1 MKKSAF
7 ITVLIVMMW
16 WLSMPRALGE
26 NASPHAQKGGTEQTE
41 SLAISLN
48 KAGNVLLSEKQEQR
62 AADCFREAVQLCRT
76 AGDPYLEM
84 QARHGLCQAL
94 WTLNPDSARIELE
107 LLNRLKDS
115 LYSKASAE
123 TLVKYNAAFGND
135 QLQEENHFLSR
146 SHIYII
152 IMSIMLL
159 AVAVVLV
166 IRQHRLIALQK
177 KRLSEDTKTLG
188 ELQLQYGHQQQD
200 GTGNAEAHE
209 LLEQD
214 KQFLTKTMTVI
225 TNQIES
231 NRVNVDDLASEL
243 AMSTSQFRRRL
254 SAITGE
260 TPQGYITN
268 IRMQKARHLLDT
280 TPDMSILDVAKS
292 CGYDDQ
298 SSFTRAFKRFFGVT
312 PSDYLVRLLFILLL
326 FTATVAVGAV
336 PTNKSDG
343 KPTVSRQ
350 EAIRLYEASGRYYE
364 EQLYNSAVIVGEQ
377 ALPMLRQFG
386 MTDEVADELSILAVC
401 TSRQSDYEKALRY
414 AKECN
419 AMDRA
424 SGDKEMI
431 SSSLNTIG
439 AIYVDAKQ
447 PQEGLKYILEAL
459 QLAEEINHR
468 ARIAMYCGAAAETEF
483 TMNHFDAALCYI
495 ERAIQLEREDGR
507 QMKLR
512 VRLSQKAAILLGMK
526 QHQEALAIL
535 DTIIPY
541 FRQEGNRQSLAI
553 SLNKVGY
560 TLLSMS
566 REDSCTDA
574 EKRRLERQAVPYL
587 REAVSL
593 CHEMG
598 NPYNEMH
605 ARDGLCQA
613 LWTINPDSAR
623 LELERF
629 DLLKDSLYNNGAAD
643 LLARYNAE
651 FGHTRLTDENTQ
663 ARHSRAII
671 IMICIVLL
679 AGAAALVVMQRRRS
693 ALQRRRLNEVAMTL
707 DELRQQYEN
716 ERADK
721 QPELSARDKD
731 FLTRTMNIIA
741 EQIETNSVNVDAL
754 ASQMA
759 LSTTQFRYR
768 LKAITGETPQSYIT
782 NIRMQKA
789 RHLLDKASSQTTIL
803 DIALRCGYEDQGA
816 FGRAFKRF
824 YGVTPSEYLT
834 RKE

>member
-1 MKKSAF
+1 MMKKSTF
-7 ITVLIVMMW
+7 ITALIILMW
-16 WLSMPRALGE
+16 WLSLPHVFGE
-26 NASPHAQKGGTEQTE
+26 T
-41 SLAISLN
+41 
-48 KAGNVLLSEKQEQR
+48 
-62 AADCFREAVQLCRT
+62 F
-76 AGDPYLEM
+76 
-84 QARHGLCQAL
+84 
-94 WTLNPDSARIELE
+94 NPDSARMEVERLH
-107 LLNRLKDS
+107 RLKDS
-115 LYSKASAE
+115 LYNKASAE
-123 TLVKYNAAFGND
+123 AQAKYNAAFGND
-135 QLQEENHFLSR
+135 QLQEENRFVSR
-146 SHIYII
+146 SRIYII
-152 IMSIMLL
+152 IMCAILL
-159 AVAVVLV
+159 TVAVVLV
-166 IRQHRLIALQK
+166 VRQRRLIALQK
-177 KRLSEDTKTLG
+177 KRLSEDTKTLE
-188 ELQLQYGHQQQD
+188 ELQLQYGRQQQKV
-200 GTGNAEAHE
+200 AEVHE
-209 LLEQD
+209 LSEQD
-214 KQFLTKTMTVI
+214 KQFLTKTMTII

-231 NRVNVDDLASEL
+231 NSVNVDELASEL

-280 TPDMSILDVAKS
+280 TPDKSILEVAQN

-312 PSDYLVRLLFILLL
+312 PSDYLTRVMLILLL
-326 FTATVAVGAV
+326 FTATSAVGAV
-336 PTNKSDG
+336 PANQSDG

-350 EAIRLYEASGRYYE
+350 EAVRLYEASGRYYE
-364 EQLYNSAVIVGEQ
+364 EQLYDSAVIVGEQ
-377 ALPMLRQFG
+377 ALPMLRQLG

-401 TSRQSDYEKALRY
+401 TSRQSDYNKALRY

-483 TMNHFDAALCYI
+483 TMNHFDAAQRYI
-495 ERAIQLEREDGR
+495 ERAIQLESEDGR
-507 QMKLR
+507 EMKLR

-526 QHQEALAIL
+526 QYQEALAIF

-541 FRQEGNRQSLAI
+541 FRHEGNRQSLAI
-553 SLNKVGY
+553 SLNKVGH

-566 REDSCTDA
+566 REDGCDEA
-574 EKRRLERQAVPYL
+574 EKHRLERQAVPYL
-587 REAVSL
+587 REAVSI

-605 ARDGLCQA
+605 ARDGLYQA

-629 DLLKDSLYNNGAAD
+629 DLLKDSLYNHGAAD

-651 FGHTRLTDENTQ
+651 FGNTRLTDENTK
-663 ARHSRAII
+663 ARRSRAII
-671 IMICIVLL
+671 IIICITLL
-679 AGAAALVVMQRRRS
+679 TVAVVMVMMQRRRS

-707 DELRQQYEN
+707 DELRQRYEN
-716 ERADK
+716 ARADK
-721 QPELSARDKD
+721 QQELSAHDKD

-768 LKAITGETPQSYIT
+768 LKMITGETPQGYIT

-789 RHLLDKASSQTTIL
+789 RRLLDNNAPQTTIL
-803 DIALRCGYEDQGA
+803 DIALSCGYEDQGA
-816 FGRAFKRF
+816 FTRAFKRF
-824 YGVTPSEYLT
+824 YGITPSEYLS
-834 RKE
+834 RNEQKGLKNVN

>member
-1 MKKSAF
+1 MYVKYIKQEIADLKLLLFLPLMLCVLSAF
-7 ITVLIVMMW
+7 
-16 WLSMPRALGE
+16 ADE
-26 NASPHAQKGGTEQTE
+26 AK
-41 SLAISLN
+41 
-48 KAGNVLLSEKQEQR
+48 GNVVNRCDSVQR
-62 AADCFREAVQLCRT
+62 FT
-76 AGDPYLEM
+76 
-84 QARHGLCQAL
+84 
-94 WTLNPDSARIELE
+94 DSARMEVERLH
-107 LLNRLKDS
+107 RLKDS
-115 LYSKASAE
+115 LYNKASAE
-123 TLVKYNAAFGND
+123 AQAKYNAEFGND
-135 QLQEENHFLSR
+135 QLQEENHFVSR
-146 SHIYII
+146 SRIYII
-152 IMSIMLL
+152 IISILL
-159 AVAVVLV
+159 LGVGCWVLV
-166 IRQHRLIALQK
+166 RQRRLIALQK
-177 KRLSEDTKTLG
+177 KRLGEETKTLE

-200 GTGNAEAHE
+200 GTDHAEVHE
-209 LLEQD
+209 LSEQD
-214 KQFLTKTMTVI
+214 KQFLTKAMTII

-231 NRVNVDDLASEL
+231 NNVNVDELASEL

-254 SAITGE
+254 LATTGE

-268 IRMQKARHLLDT
+268 IRMQKARYLLDT
-280 TPDMSILDVAKS
+280 TPDMTILDVAKG
-292 CGYDDQ
+292 CGYNDQ

-312 PSDYLVRLLFILLL
+312 PSDYLAKLLLILLL
-326 FTATVAVGAV
+326 STASIAVGAA
-336 PTNKSDG
+336 PKSDS

-350 EAIRLYEASGRYYE
+350 EAVRLYEASGRYYE
-364 EQLYNSAVIVGEQ
+364 EQLYDSAVIVGEQ
-377 ALPMLRQFG
+377 ALPMLRQLG

-401 TSRQSDYEKALRY
+401 TSRQSDYQKALRY

-483 TMNHFDAALCYI
+483 TMNHFDAAQRYI

-526 QHQEALAIL
+526 QYQEALAIF

-541 FRQEGNRQSLAI
+541 FRREGNRQSLAI
-553 SLNKVGY
+553 SLNKVGH

-566 REDSCTDA
+566 REGDCDDD
-574 EKRRLERQAVPYL
+574 EKHRLEREAVPYL
-587 REAVSL
+587 REAVNL

-605 ARDGLCQA
+605 ARDGLYQA
-613 LWTINPDSAR
+613 LWTISPDSAR

-651 FGHTRLTDENTQ
+651 FGNTKLTDENAK
-663 ARHSRAII
+663 ARHSRTII
-671 IMICIVLL
+671 FMICTALLTVAVVLL
-679 AGAAALVVMQRRRS
+679 MMQRRRS

-707 DELRQQYEN
+707 DELRKRYEN
-716 ERADK
+716 ACADK
-721 QPELSARDKD
+721 QQELSARDKD

-759 LSTTQFRYR
+759 LSTSQFRYR
-768 LKAITGETPQSYIT
+768 LKAITGETPQGYIT

-789 RHLLDKASSQTTIL
+789 RHLLDNNSPQTTIL
-803 DIALRCGYEDQGA
+803 DIALSCGYEDQGA
-816 FGRAFKRF
+816 FTRAFKRF
-824 YGVTPSEYLT
+824 FGITPSEYLT
-834 RKE
+834 RNLK

>member
-1 MKKSAF
+1 MA
-7 ITVLIVMMW
+7 
-16 WLSMPRALGE
+16 MPYALGE
-26 NASPHAQKGGTEQTE
+26 GAE
-41 SLAISLN
+41 
-48 KAGNVLLSEKQEQR
+48 QEQR
-62 AADCFREAVQLCRT
+62 AVDSLREA
-76 AGDPYLEM
+76 
-84 QARHGLCQAL
+84 
-94 WTLNPDSARIELE
+94 I
-107 LLNRLKDS
+107 RLKDS
-115 LYSKASAE
+115 LYSKVSAE
-123 TLVKYNAAFGND
+123 KLAKYNAEFGND
-135 QLQEENHFLSR
+135 QLQEENYFVSR
-146 SHIYII
+146 SRTYII
-152 IMSIMLL
+152 IMSITLL

-166 IRQHRLIALQK
+166 VRQRRQIALQK
-177 KRLSEDTKTLG
+177 VRLSEDTKTLE
-188 ELQLQYGHQQQD
+188 ELQQQYGRQQHD
-200 GTGNAEAHE
+200 GTGHAEAHE
-209 LLEQD
+209 LSEED
-214 KQFLTKTMTVI
+214 KLFLSKTITAI

-231 NRVNVDDLASEL
+231 NRVNVDDLASAL

-254 SAITGE
+254 SAVTGE

-280 TPDMSILDVAKS
+280 APDMPILDVAKG

-312 PSDYLVRLLFILLL
+312 PSDYLARLILVILLFA
-326 FTATVAVGAV
+326 ATIGVELSAAKP
-336 PTNKSDG
+336 PTTSL
-343 KPTVSRQ
+343 PTTSPTTVSRQ
-350 EAIRLYEASGRYYE
+350 EAVRLYEASGRYYE
-364 EQLYNSAVIVGEQ
+364 VQLYDSAVIVGEQ
-377 ALPMLRQFG
+377 ALPMLRQLG

-401 TSRQSDYEKALRY
+401 TSRQSDYQKALRY

-419 AMDRA
+419 AMDCA

-483 TMNHFDAALCYI
+483 TMNHFDAAQRYI

-526 QHQEALAIL
+526 QHEEALAIF

-541 FRQEGNRQSLAI
+541 FRREGNRQSLAI
-553 SLNKVGY
+553 SLNKVGH

-566 REDSCTDA
+566 REDGCSET
-574 EKRRLERQAVPYL
+574 EKHQLERQAVPYL

-605 ARDGLCQA
+605 ARDGLYQA
-613 LWTINPDSAR
+613 LWTISPDSAR
-623 LELERF
+623 MELERF
-629 DLLKDSLYNNGAAD
+629 DLLCDSLYNNGAAD

-651 FGHTRLTDENTQ
+651 FGNTRLTEENTK
-663 ARHSRAII
+663 AHRSRAII
-671 IMICIVLL
+671 FIVCIAVL
-679 AGAAALVVMQRRRS
+679 AVAAVLVVKLRRRA

-707 DELRQQYEN
+707 DELRQRYEN

-721 QPELSARDKD
+721 QQELSARDKD

-754 ASQMA
+754 AAQMA
-759 LSTTQFRYR
+759 LSTSQFRYR
-768 LKAITGETPQSYIT
+768 LKTITGETPQSYIT

-789 RHLLDKASSQTTIL
+789 RQLLDNISPKTTIL
-803 DIALRCGYEDQGA
+803 DIALSCGYEDQGA

-824 YGVTPSEYLT
+824 FGVTPSEYLV
-834 RKE
+834 RNEEKRFEFR

>member
-1 MKKSAF
+1 MYVKYIKQEIADLKLLLFLPLMLCVLSAF
-7 ITVLIVMMW
+7 
-16 WLSMPRALGE
+16 ADE
-26 NASPHAQKGGTEQTE
+26 AK
-41 SLAISLN
+41 
-48 KAGNVLLSEKQEQR
+48 GNVVNRCDSVQR
-62 AADCFREAVQLCRT
+62 FT
-76 AGDPYLEM
+76 
-84 QARHGLCQAL
+84 
-94 WTLNPDSARIELE
+94 DSARMEVERLH
-107 LLNRLKDS
+107 RLKDS
-115 LYSKASAE
+115 LYNKASAE
-123 TLVKYNAAFGND
+123 AQAKYNAEFGND
-135 QLQEENHFLSR
+135 QLQEENHFVSR
-146 SHIYII
+146 SRIYII
-152 IMSIMLL
+152 IISILL
-159 AVAVVLV
+159 LGVGCWVLV
-166 IRQHRLIALQK
+166 RQHRLIALQK
-177 KRLSEDTKTLG
+177 KRLSEETKTLE

-200 GTGNAEAHE
+200 GTDHAEVHE
-209 LLEQD
+209 LSEQD
-214 KQFLTKTMTVI
+214 KQFLTKAMTII

-231 NRVNVDDLASEL
+231 NNVNVDELASEL

-254 SAITGE
+254 LATTGE

-268 IRMQKARHLLDT
+268 IRMQKARYLLDT
-280 TPDMSILDVAKS
+280 TPDMTILDVAKG
-292 CGYDDQ
+292 CGYNDQ

-312 PSDYLVRLLFILLL
+312 PSDYLAKLLLILLL
-326 FTATVAVGAV
+326 STASIAVGAA
-336 PTNKSDG
+336 PKSDS

-350 EAIRLYEASGRYYE
+350 EAVRLYEASGRYYE
-364 EQLYNSAVIVGEQ
+364 EQLYDSAVIVGEQ
-377 ALPMLRQFG
+377 ALPMLRQLS

-401 TSRQSDYEKALRY
+401 TSRQSDYHKALRY

-483 TMNHFDAALCYI
+483 TMNHFDAAQQYI

-526 QHQEALAIL
+526 QYQEALAIF
-535 DTIIPY
+535 DTIIPF
-541 FRQEGNRQSLAI
+541 FRREGNRQSLAI
-553 SLNKVGY
+553 SLNKVGH

-566 REDSCTDA
+566 REGDCDDD
-574 EKRRLERQAVPYL
+574 EKHRLEREAVPYL
-587 REAVSL
+587 REAVNL

-605 ARDGLCQA
+605 ARDGLYQA
-613 LWTINPDSAR
+613 LWTISPDSAR

-651 FGHTRLTDENTQ
+651 FGNTKLTDENAK
-663 ARHSRAII
+663 ARHSRTII
-671 IMICIVLL
+671 IIICITLQTV
-679 AGAAALVVMQRRRS
+679 AVVLVVMQRRRS

-707 DELRQQYEN
+707 DELRKRYEN
-716 ERADK
+716 ACADK
-721 QPELSARDKD
+721 QQELSARDKD

-759 LSTTQFRYR
+759 LSTSQFRYR
-768 LKAITGETPQSYIT
+768 LKAITGETPQGYIT

-789 RHLLDKASSQTTIL
+789 RHLLDNNSPQTTIL
-803 DIALRCGYEDQGA
+803 DIALSCGYEDQGA
-816 FGRAFKRF
+816 FTRAFKRF
-824 YGVTPSEYLT
+824 YGITPSEYLT
-834 RKE
+834 RNLK

>member
-1 MKKSAF
+1 MYVKYIKQEIADLKLLLFLPLMLCVLSAF
-7 ITVLIVMMW
+7 
-16 WLSMPRALGE
+16 ADE
-26 NASPHAQKGGTEQTE
+26 AK
-41 SLAISLN
+41 
-48 KAGNVLLSEKQEQR
+48 GNVVNRCDSVQR
-62 AADCFREAVQLCRT
+62 FT
-76 AGDPYLEM
+76 
-84 QARHGLCQAL
+84 
-94 WTLNPDSARIELE
+94 DSARMEVERLH
-107 LLNRLKDS
+107 RLKDS
-115 LYSKASAE
+115 LYNKASAE
-123 TLVKYNAAFGND
+123 AQAKYNAEFGND
-135 QLQEENHFLSR
+135 QLQEENHFVSR
-146 SHIYII
+146 SRIYII
-152 IMSIMLL
+152 IISILL
-159 AVAVVLV
+159 LGVGCWVLV
-166 IRQHRLIALQK
+166 RQRRLIALQK
-177 KRLSEDTKTLG
+177 KRLSEETKTLE

-200 GTGNAEAHE
+200 GTDHAEVHE
-209 LLEQD
+209 LSEQD
-214 KQFLTKTMTVI
+214 KQFLTKAMAII

-231 NRVNVDDLASEL
+231 NNVNVDELASEL

-254 SAITGE
+254 LATTGE

-268 IRMQKARHLLDT
+268 IRMQKARYLLDT
-280 TPDMSILDVAKS
+280 TPDMTILDVAKG
-292 CGYDDQ
+292 CGYNDQ

-312 PSDYLVRLLFILLL
+312 PSDYLAKLLLILLL
-326 FTATVAVGAV
+326 STASIAVGAA
-336 PTNKSDG
+336 PKSDS

-350 EAIRLYEASGRYYE
+350 EAVRLYEASGRYYE
-364 EQLYNSAVIVGEQ
+364 EQLYDSAVIVGEQ
-377 ALPMLRQFG
+377 ALPMLRQLS

-401 TSRQSDYEKALRY
+401 TSRQSDYHKALRY

-483 TMNHFDAALCYI
+483 TMNHFDAAQQYI

-526 QHQEALAIL
+526 QYQEALAIF
-535 DTIIPY
+535 DTIIPF
-541 FRQEGNRQSLAI
+541 FRREGNRQSLAI
-553 SLNKVGY
+553 SLNKVGH

-566 REDSCTDA
+566 REGDCDDD
-574 EKRRLERQAVPYL
+574 EKHRLEREAVPYL
-587 REAVSL
+587 REAVNL

-605 ARDGLCQA
+605 ARDGLYQA
-613 LWTINPDSAR
+613 LWTISPDSAR

-651 FGHTRLTDENTQ
+651 FGNTKLTDENAK
-663 ARHSRAII
+663 ARHSRTII
-671 IMICIVLL
+671 IIICITLLTVAVVLL
-679 AGAAALVVMQRRRS
+679 MMQRRRS

-707 DELRQQYEN
+707 DELRKRYEN
-716 ERADK
+716 ACADK
-721 QPELSARDKD
+721 QQELSARDKD

-759 LSTTQFRYR
+759 LSTSQFRYR
-768 LKAITGETPQSYIT
+768 LKAITGETPQGYIT

-789 RHLLDKASSQTTIL
+789 RHLLDNNSPQTTIL
-803 DIALRCGYEDQGA
+803 DIALSCGYEDQGA
-816 FGRAFKRF
+816 FTRAFKRF
-824 YGVTPSEYLT
+824 YGITPSEYLT
-834 RKE
+834 RNLK

>member
-1 MKKSAF
+1 MKKLF
-7 ITVLIVMMW
+7 LMILLW
-16 WLSMPRALGE
+16 WMAVPYALGE
-26 NASPHAQKGGTEQTE
+26 GAEQE
-41 SLAISLN
+41 RRAVDSL
-48 KAGNVLLSEKQEQR
+48 
-62 AADCFREAVQLCRT
+62 REA
-76 AGDPYLEM
+76 
-84 QARHGLCQAL
+84 
-94 WTLNPDSARIELE
+94 I
-107 LLNRLKDS
+107 RLKDS
-115 LYSKASAE
+115 LYSKVAAE
-123 TLVKYNAAFGND
+123 KLAKYNAEFGND
-135 QLQEENHFLSR
+135 QLQEENHFVSR
-146 SHIYII
+146 SRIYII
-152 IMSIMLL
+152 IMCALLL

-166 IRQHRLIALQK
+166 VRQRRLIALQK
-177 KRLSEDTKTLG
+177 KRLSEETKTLE

-200 GTGNAEAHE
+200 SNDYVETHE
-209 LLEQD
+209 LSEQD
-214 KQFLTKTMTVI
+214 KLFLNKTMTII

-231 NRVNVDDLASEL
+231 NNVNVDVLASEL

-254 SAITGE
+254 LATTGE

-280 TPDMSILDVAKS
+280 APDMPILDVARG

-312 PSDYLVRLLFILLL
+312 PSDYLAKFLLILLL
-326 FTATVAVGAV
+326 STASIAVGAA
-336 PTNKSDG
+336 PKSDA
-343 KPTVSRQ
+343 KLAVSRQ
-350 EAIRLYEASGRYYE
+350 EAVRLYEASGRYYE
-364 EQLYNSAVIVGEQ
+364 EQLYDSAVIVGEQ
-377 ALPMLRQFG
+377 ALPMLRQLG

-401 TSRQSDYEKALRY
+401 TSRQSDYHKALRY

-483 TMNHFDAALCYI
+483 TMNHFDAAQRYI

-526 QHQEALAIL
+526 QHEEALAIF
-535 DTIIPY
+535 DTIIPF
-541 FRQEGNRQSLAI
+541 FRREGNRQSLAI
-553 SLNKVGY
+553 SLNKVGH

-566 REDSCTDA
+566 REDGCSET
-574 EKRRLERQAVPYL
+574 EKHRLERQAVPYL
-587 REAVSL
+587 REAVAL

-605 ARDGLCQA
+605 ARDGLYQA
-613 LWTINPDSAR
+613 LWTISPDSAR

-629 DLLKDSLYNNGAAD
+629 DLLRDSLYNNGAAD

-651 FGHTRLTDENTQ
+651 FGNTRLTEENTR
-663 ARHSRAII
+663 AHRSLAII
-671 IMICIVLL
+671 VIVCIAVLAV
-679 AGAAALVVMQRRRS
+679 AGGVVVMLRRRA
-693 ALQRRRLNEVAMTL
+693 ALQRRRLSEVAMTL
-707 DELRQQYEN
+707 DELRQRYEKVH
-716 ERADK
+716 ADK
-721 QPELSARDKD
+721 QQELSARDKD

-759 LSTTQFRYR
+759 LSTSQFRYR
-768 LKAITGETPQSYIT
+768 LKAITGETPQGYIT

-789 RHLLDKASSQTTIL
+789 RQMLDNNSAETTIL
-803 DIALRCGYEDQGA
+803 DIALSCGYEDQGA
-816 FGRAFKRF
+816 FTRAFKRF
-824 YGVTPSEYLT
+824 FGITPSEYLT
-834 RKE
+834 RNLK

>member
-1 MKKSAF
+1 MKKSTF
-7 ITVLIVMMW
+7 IIVSIIMIW
-16 WLSMPRALGE
+16 CLSIPRAFGE
-26 NASPHAQKGGTEQTE
+26 TDG
-41 SLAISLN
+41 
-48 KAGNVLLSEKQEQR
+48 
-62 AADCFREAVQLCRT
+62 
-76 AGDPYLEM
+76 
-84 QARHGLCQAL
+84 
-94 WTLNPDSARIELE
+94 PDSARMEVERLH
-107 LLNRLKDS
+107 RLKDS
-115 LYSKASAE
+115 LYNKASAE
-123 TLVKYNAAFGND
+123 AQAKYNAEFGND
-135 QLQEENHFLSR
+135 QLQEENHFVSR
-146 SHIYII
+146 SRIYII
-152 IMSIMLL
+152 IMCILL
-159 AVAVVLV
+159 LGVGGWVLV
-166 IRQHRLIALQK
+166 RQRRLIALQK
-177 KRLSEDTKTLG
+177 KRLSEDTKTLE

-200 GTGNAEAHE
+200 GTGNNAKAHE
-209 LLEQD
+209 LSEQD
-214 KQFLTKTMTVI
+214 KQFLNKTMTII

-231 NRVNVDDLASEL
+231 NNVNVDELASQL

-254 SAITGE
+254 LATTGE

-268 IRMQKARHLLDT
+268 IRMQKARYLLDT
-280 TPDMSILDVAKS
+280 TPDMTILDVAKG
-292 CGYDDQ
+292 CGYNDQ

-312 PSDYLVRLLFILLL
+312 PSDYLAKILLVLLL
-326 FTATVAVGAV
+326 FTATSTIGAV
-336 PTNKSDG
+336 STKKSDG
-343 KPTVSRQ
+343 KPTVNRQ
-350 EAIRLYEASGRYYE
+350 EAVRLYEASGSYYE
-364 EQLYNSAVIVGEQ
+364 EQLYDSAVIVGEQ
-377 ALPMLRQFG
+377 ALPMLRQLG

-401 TSRQSDYEKALRY
+401 TSRQSDYQKALRY

-483 TMNHFDAALCYI
+483 TMNHFDAAQRYI
-495 ERAIQLEREDGR
+495 ERAIRLEREDGR

-526 QHQEALAIL
+526 QYQEALAIF

-541 FRQEGNRQSLAI
+541 FRREGNRQSLAI
-553 SLNKVGY
+553 SLNKVGH

-566 REDSCTDA
+566 REEGCDDA
-574 EKRRLERQAVPYL
+574 EKQRLERQAVPYL

-605 ARDGLCQA
+605 ARDGLYQA
-613 LWTINPDSAR
+613 LWTISPDSAQ

-651 FGHTRLTDENTQ
+651 FGNTKLTEENTK

-671 IMICIVLL
+671 IIICIILLSVAVVL
-679 AGAAALVVMQRRRS
+679 VMIQRRRS

-707 DELRQQYEN
+707 DELRQRYEKMC
-716 ERADK
+716 ADK
-721 QPELSARDKD
+721 QQELSARDKD

-759 LSTTQFRYR
+759 LSTTQFRYH
-768 LKAITGETPQSYIT
+768 LKAITGETPQGYIT

-789 RHLLDKASSQTTIL
+789 RHLLDNNSPQTTVL
-803 DIALRCGYEDQGA
+803 DIALSCGYEDQGA
-816 FGRAFKRF
+816 FTRAFKRF

-834 RKE
+834 RNEEKV